1 LFFPEEINMHLL
13 IFVLIICFFIF
24 LFSLYFLANDDLI
37 IIRKDMPMDKVFNTA
52 FLTAFVALFFARF
65 FYVIFYPRE
74 VFFSPL
80 GFLLF
85 PYFYGLSLLGG
96 VLGGAI
102 FLTVYAKYQKLP
114 VARTFDFFAVAFL
127 SCLPI
132 GLLGFFIL
140 AGKGYFSIFILS
152 FLVYLIMLVFFI
164 KILLPFSVRGRIK
177 NGSLSAI
184 FLFCF
189 SIITFLSGI
198 ISNFKNFRLVSLENF
213 IILILLLASVTLI
226 LKQEIVGKKR
236 VRK

>member
-1 LFFPEEINMHLL
+1 MHFL
-13 IFVLIICFFIF
+13 IFVLIICFIIF
-24 LFSLYFLANDDLI
+24 LFSLYFLANGDLI
-37 IIRKDMPMDKVFNTA
+37 IVRKDMPMDKVFNTA

-96 VLGGAI
+96 VLGGSI

-114 VARTFDFFAVAFL
+114 VARIFDFFAVAFL
-127 SCLPI
+127 SSLPI

-140 AGKGYFSIFILS
+140 TGKSYFSTFIFS
-152 FLVYLIMLVFFI
+152 FLAYLILFVLFI
-164 KILLPFSVRGRIK
+164 KVLLPYSIRGRIK
-177 NGSLSAI
+177 NGSLGAI

-189 SIITFLSGI
+189 SIVTFLSGI
-198 ISNFKNFRLVSLENF
+198 ISNFKNFKLISLENF
-213 IILILLLASVTLI
+213 TILVLLVISITLI
-226 LKQEIVGKKR
+226 LKQGIVGKRR
-236 VRK
+236 VGR

>member
-1 LFFPEEINMHLL
+1 MHLL

-52 FLTAFVALFFARF
+52 FLTALVALFFARF

-96 VLGGAI
+96 VLGGSI
-102 FLTVYAKYQKLP
+102 FLTAYAKYQKLP
-114 VARTFDFFAVAFL
+114 VARIFDFFAVAFL
-127 SCLPI
+127 SCFPV

-140 AGKGYFSIFILS
+140 AGKSYFPTFIFS
-152 FLVYLIMLVFFI
+152 FLAYLILFVLFI
-164 KILLPFSVRGRIK
+164 KIILPNSLRGRIK
-177 NGSLSAI
+177 NGSLGAI

-189 SIITFLSGI
+189 SIVTFLSGI
-198 ISNFKNFRLVSLENF
+198 ISNFKNFKLISLEN
-213 IILILLLASVTLI
+213 ITILILLLVSVAVI
-226 LKQEIVGKKR
+226 LKQEMVGKKR
-236 VRK
+236 IEK

>member
-1 LFFPEEINMHLL
+1 MHFL

-24 LFSLYFLANDDLI
+24 LFSLYFLVNDDLV

-52 FLTAFVALFFARF
+52 FLTVFAALFFARF

-96 VLGGAI
+96 VLGGSV
-102 FLTVYAKYQKLP
+102 FLTFYAKYQKLP
-114 VARTFDFFAVAFL
+114 VGRIFDFFAVALL

-132 GLLGFFIL
+132 GLLGFLIL
-140 AGKGYFSIFILS
+140 AGKSYFSIFILS
-152 FLVYLIMLVFFI
+152 FVIYLILFALFI
-164 KILLPFSVRGRIK
+164 KILLPASVRGKIK
-177 NGSLSAI
+177 NGSLGLI

-189 SIITFLSGI
+189 SIVTFVSGI
-198 ISNFKNFRLVSLENF
+198 ISNSKNYKLISLENF
-213 IILILLLASVTLI
+213 IILILLLVSVTLV
-226 LKQEIVGKKR
+226 LRQEIVGKKR
-236 VRK
+236 VGK

>member
-1 LFFPEEINMHLL
+1 MHFL

-24 LFSLYFLANDDLI
+24 LFSLYFLVNDDLI

-52 FLTAFVALFFARF
+52 FLTALVALFFARF

-96 VLGGAI
+96 VLGGSI

-114 VARTFDFFAVAFL
+114 IARIFDFFTVALL

-140 AGKGYFSIFILS
+140 SGKSYFPTFIFSFLAYLILFIL
-152 FLVYLIMLVFFI
+152 FI
-164 KILLPFSVRGRIK
+164 KIMLPVSLRGRIK
-177 NGSLSAI
+177 NGSLGVI
-184 FLFCF
+184 FLFYF
-189 SIITFLSGI
+189 SIVTFLSGI
-198 ISNFKNFRLVSLENF
+198 ISNFKNFKLISLENF
-213 IILILLLASVTLI
+213 TILVLLIVSVIFI
-226 LKQEIVGKKR
+226 LKQGIVGKKR
-236 VRK
+236 VIK